1 MAERIGRSY
10 IDLLKEPDDM
20 TEYEKVRLKNIKNTP
35 ARVRKLVVFELAR
48 LQLVKANMVK
58 SGSERYIDTKCDIY
72 DSIDTIDRVIDELIN
87 FLEGEWEW

>member
-10 IDLLKEPDDM
+10 IDLLKEPDDI
-20 TEYEKVRLKNIKNTP
+20 TEHEKIRLKNIKNTP

-48 LQLVKANMVK
+48 LQIAKANMAEE
-58 SGSERYIDTKCDIY
+58 GSDKYVDINN
-72 DSIDTIDRVIDELIN
+72 DMFESADTIDRVIDELIN